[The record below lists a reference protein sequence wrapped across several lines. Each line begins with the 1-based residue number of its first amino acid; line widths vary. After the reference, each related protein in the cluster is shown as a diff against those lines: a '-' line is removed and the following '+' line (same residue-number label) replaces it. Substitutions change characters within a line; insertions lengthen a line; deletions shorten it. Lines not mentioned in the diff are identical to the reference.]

1 MPSGSHPVPVV
12 GAESKPADR
21 SLLRSTLRA
30 ARDEFVASA
39 SRAAAELALA
49 QQLRE
54 TLHRLEPVC
63 LGLYWPIRS
72 EFNAVAAL
80 AGDTTLRAVRWAL
93 PYTLRADRQM
103 HYRAWD
109 GGTPAVRDESG
120 LPSSDGA
127 PVEPD
132 VVLLP
137 CLGYTGD
144 CYRLGYGAGYFDR
157 WLAAHPQVTA
167 VGVAWA
173 IARLGDGEFEPQ
185 PHDQSMLL
193 VVTERG
199 VEGG

>member
-1 MPSGSHPVPVV
+1 MPSDSLPVPVV
-12 GAESKPADR
+12 GAHSGPGDR
-21 SLLRSTLRA
+21 SVLRSKLRT
-30 ARDEFVASA
+30 ARGAFVASE
-39 SRAAAELALA
+39 SRAEAEEALSL
-49 QQLRE
+49 QLRQ

-72 EFNAVAAL
+72 EFNAVTAL
-80 AGDTTLRAVRWAL
+80 AADPALHALHWAL
-93 PYTLRADRQM
+93 PYTLRTDRQM

-109 GGTPAVRDESG
+109 GGAPAVRDESG
-120 LPSSDGA
+120 LPSSDGR
-127 PVEPD
+127 PVLPD
-132 VVLLP
+132 VVLVP

-144 CYRLGYGAGYFDR
+144 GYRLGYGAGYFDR

-173 IARLGDGEFEPQ
+173 IGRLGGGEFEPQ
-185 PHDQSMLL
+185 PHDQPMLL